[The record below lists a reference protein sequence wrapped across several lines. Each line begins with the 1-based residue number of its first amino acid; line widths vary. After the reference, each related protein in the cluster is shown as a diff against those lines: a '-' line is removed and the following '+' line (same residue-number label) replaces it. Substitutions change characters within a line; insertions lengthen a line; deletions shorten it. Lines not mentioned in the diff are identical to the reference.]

1 MPPGLPTSCPCG
13 AKFDVVHAFD
23 CKLGGYR
30 TIQHNEVRD
39 LLATCLKEAG
49 HASTEIEPKLQPLS
63 GEEFEYKS
71 ANKDD
76 EARSDVKCTGF
87 WRASRHAYF
96 DVKLVSP
103 LARSYAHKTPKSLF
117 ANAEKMKIR
126 EYGERIREV
135 EHGDFN
141 PIVFTTAGGI
151 APQCHLVL
159 KRIAEKIAVK
169 QNVSYSKV
177 AGWLRCRFGFAVL
190 RTSLMC
196 LRGSRMLKP
205 FIDTNIE
212 LAVNDARMEG

>member
-1 MPPGLPTSCPCG
+1 MRIERESWYHHLHEAMLTKPP
-13 AKFDVVHAFD
+13 
-23 CKLGGYR
+23 
-30 TIQHNEVRD
+30 
-39 LLATCLKEAG
+39 
-49 HASTEIEPKLQPLS
+49 
-63 GEEFEYKS
+63 
-71 ANKDD
+71 
-76 EARSDVKCTGF
+76 
-87 WRASRHAYF
+87 
-96 DVKLVSP
+96 
-103 LARSYAHKTPKSLF
+103 SLF
-117 ANAEKMKIR
+117 TNAEKMKIR